1 MPDLSFAVEGA
12 AVTPFALVPMLG
24 FTLRVTNRPGDEVV
38 HTAVVRCQIQLDVT
52 KRQYSAE
59 EAVKLQDL
67 FGERDRWGT
76 TLKSLLWTHVGVIV
90 PSFAGETT
98 VQMPV
103 PCTFDFN
110 IAATKYFYALTNGEA
125 PLTFLFSGS
134 VFYQDATDALQVAPI
149 PLDREAA
156 FRLPATVWKSLMD
169 HYYPNLAWLA
179 LRRDIFERLY
189 RFKIAR
195 GIPTWEQAM
204 EEATRV

>member
-1 MPDLSFAVEGA
+1 MPDLSFSVEAA
-12 AVTPFALVPMLG
+12 AVTPFAVVPMLG
-24 FTLRVTNRPGDEVV
+24 FTLRVTNRPADEVV

-52 KRQYSAE
+52 RRQYDNE
-59 EAVKLQDL
+59 EASKLRDL
-67 FGERDRWGT
+67 FGERDRWGS

-90 PSFAGETT
+90 PSFTGETA
-98 VQMPV
+98 VEMPV

-110 IAATKYFYALTNGEA
+110 VAATKYFYALADGEV
-125 PLTFLFSGS
+125 PLTFLFSGT
-134 VFYQDATDALQVAPI
+134 VFYQHPLQVAPI
-149 PLDREAA
+149 PWDREAR
-156 FRLPATVWKSLMD
+156 FRLPVQVWRDLMD
-169 HYYPNLAWLA
+169 QYYPNLAWLA

>member
-1 MPDLSFAVEGA
+1 MPDLSFAVESA
-12 AVTPFALVPMLG
+12 TVTPFAVVPMLG
-24 FTLRVTNRPGDEVV
+24 FALRVTNRRADEVI
-38 HTAVVRCQIQLDVT
+38 HTAVVRCQIQLDVVR
-52 KRQYSAE
+52 RQYDSE
-59 EAVKLQDL
+59 EAAKLRDL

-90 PSFAGETT
+90 PSFTGETT
-98 VQMPV
+98 VDMPV

-110 IAATKYFYALTNGEA
+110 VAATKYFYALADGEV

-134 VFYQDATDALQVAPI
+134 VFYQDGTGALQVAPI
-149 PLDREAA
+149 PWDREAK
-156 FRLPATVWKSLMD
+156 FRLPVKVWRDLMD

-189 RFKIAR
+189 RFKVAR
-195 GIPTWEQAM
+195 GIPTWEQVM

>member
-1 MPDLSFAVEGA
+1 VPELSFAVEGA
-12 AVTPFALVPMLG
+12 TVTPFAVVPMLG
-24 FTLRVTNRPGDEVV
+24 FTLRVANRPADEVI

-52 KRQYSAE
+52 KRQYDTE
-59 EAVKLQDL
+59 EASKLADL
-67 FGERDRWGT
+67 FGERERWGT
-76 TLKSLLWTHVGVIV
+76 TLKNLLWTHVGVIV
-90 PSFAGETT
+90 PSFTGETT
-98 VQMPV
+98 VEMPV

-110 IAATKYFYALTNGEA
+110 VAATKYFYALGEGDV

-134 VFYQDATDALQVAPI
+134 AFYQDPTGALQVAPI
-149 PLDREAA
+149 PWDREAK
-156 FRLPATVWKSLMD
+156 FRLPVKVWRDLMD
-169 HYYPNLAWLA
+169 QYYPNLAWLA

>member
-1 MPDLSFAVEGA
+1 MPELSFSIEGA
-12 AVTPFALVPMLG
+12 TVTPFAVVPMLG
-24 FTLRVTNRPGDEVV
+24 FTLRVANRPTDEVI

-52 KRQYSAE
+52 KRQYDSE
-59 EAVKLQDL
+59 EALKLRDL

-90 PSFAGETT
+90 PSFTAATT
-98 VQMPV
+98 VEMPV

-110 IAATKYFYALTNGEA
+110 VAATKYFYALADGQV

-134 VFYQDATDALQVAPI
+134 VFYEDPDGALQVAPI
-149 PLDREAA
+149 PWDREAT
-156 FRLPATVWKSLMD
+156 FRLPVKVWRDLMD
-169 HYYPNLAWLA
+169 QYYPNLAWLA